1 MSLNASSPVFVPSVM
16 TDFIH
21 GNNEDFEDGP
31 IYGDASD
38 DEFETVKIGGI
49 EMMIGGYGEYE
60 INRRIAENKYNPG
73 EIFERYKT
81 RSYISES
88 VIITDI
94 LKKKPEKSD
103 PFHIALK
110 KLSNTINTINT
121 KLCQIPEITNSLW
134 DQIGRC
140 PCKVISFITLSKD
153 SINDMLSEIDPRVLY
168 KFTRSIVAYTS
179 VYEDLSTNTHINRF
193 NTIPEPP
200 ILELSDEIIEID
212 SDKSSDNIETITDI
226 HNNALNKIK
235 IIEIYRDKIAV
246 LLDNS
251 ANLLKTVFKINNDY
265 Y

>member
-1 MSLNASSPVFVPSVM
+1 MSLNASSPIFVPSGI
-16 TDFIH
+16 TEFIH
-21 GNNEDFEDGP
+21 GNNEDLEIGA

-38 DEFETVKIGGI
+38 DDFDTVMIGGI

-60 INRRIAENKYNPG
+60 INRRIYENKYNPG
-73 EIFERYKT
+73 EIFERYKKK
-81 RSYISES
+81 SYISES

-94 LKKKPEKSD
+94 LKNKPKKSD

-121 KLCQIPEITNSLW
+121 KLCQIPEMTNSLW

-179 VYEDLSTNTHINRF
+179 VYEDLSMNKHTDVYA
-193 NTIPEPP
+193 TIPEPP
-200 ILELSDEIIEID
+200 ILELGDEIIEID
-212 SDKSSDNIETITDI
+212 SDKSAETMETITNI
-226 HNNALNKIK
+226 HNNALDKIK
-235 IIEIYRDKIAV
+235 IIEIYRDKIAL

-251 ANLLKTVFKINNDY
+251 ANLLKTVFKISN
-265 Y
+265 